1 MLYIN
6 HFVVQ
11 GSVDR
16 VLLDQKGERM
26 LQMYKK
32 DVRYYKKAGRVEENI
47 TLPEIL
53 PQAGLPAGIRRRDHI
68 IAEGFIRAFGQRDYL
83 SDRYLVSQV
92 LIGQKYTFDTP
103 VISRVSGI
111 EGIGRSFD
119 DASAYAVVAGE
130 LIGVSSRSPE
140 NPWKTLLIRTE
151 TDISQEGEKK
161 VMQRNV
167 IRCTYY
173 DNAPYRPRISKFP
186 VGSNIIVQLSLQT
199 PVKDTDSG
207 KRKYLDFYVEDIA
220 IVPGSEAEE
229 GLEKEED
236 EGTGEAP
243 ADAGEEEM
251 QSHEDPVPGSEEG
264 PAQEQV
270 RSDI

>member
-111 EGIGRSFD
+111 EGIGRSYD

-130 LIGVSSRSPE
+130 LIGVSARSPE
-140 NPWKTLLIRTE
+140 TPWKTLLARRRKAGISISPISFIRRPPAADRRTKASPDRPFDRD
-151 TDISQEGEKK
+151 TRAAGVPLGRFILLDRLYKPPLLPGEGKG
-161 VMQRNV
+161 Q
-167 IRCTYY
+167 
-173 DNAPYRPRISKFP
+173 
-186 VGSNIIVQLSLQT
+186 
-199 PVKDTDSG
+199 
-207 KRKYLDFYVEDIA
+207 
-220 IVPGSEAEE
+220 
-229 GLEKEED
+229 
-236 EGTGEAP
+236 
-243 ADAGEEEM
+243 
-251 QSHEDPVPGSEEG
+251 
-264 PAQEQV
+264 
-270 RSDI
+270 